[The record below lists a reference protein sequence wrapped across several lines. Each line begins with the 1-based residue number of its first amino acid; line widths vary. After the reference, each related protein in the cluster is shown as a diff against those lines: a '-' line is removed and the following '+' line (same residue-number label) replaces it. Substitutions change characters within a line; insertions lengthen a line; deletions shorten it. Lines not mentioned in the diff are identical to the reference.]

1 MNIALEKVKT
11 IGSGLLRPE
20 GVMALDDGSLYA
32 ADGNQAVQQ
41 VLNGNRF
48 LTS

>member
-1 MNIALEKVKT
+1 MYIALEKVKM

-32 ADGNQAVQQ
+32 ADGRERR
-41 VLNGNRF
+41 G
-48 LTS
+48 TK

>member
-32 ADGNQAVQQ
+32 ADGRERR
-41 VLNGNRF
+41 G
-48 LTS
+48 TK